1 MHGAAYHILTTTRR
15 SASVT
20 RREVLQGQ
28 LGSIARVFN
37 NGDMAS
43 AEAGGGVHLARL
55 AWDLREFQPNPV
67 CVNFQ
72 TARFR
77 PLTENRFDKLSR
89 LPPLSSRLLP
99 AAQAPHFKC
108 RRHALYLRSSSIVM
122 PGEDARAQRKV
133 PRGDLA
139 SVAPA
144 NAAAAKEEFLA
155 KKVGCFH
162 ARAPPHVA
170 LMLHSAQSCVAP
182 RFIYQSSALSRGLA
196 LAAFSHSDRYS
207 GAAVHV
213 LRRVLAQFGSWTQ
226 WEQHCN
232 AGFLPPD
239 EVDRRVALYLTRLNC
254 QHVISIAWD
263 PNIVAPTMLA
273 GRRLLLRGPYRE
285 GRVQSVRTRLPALCR
300 RRSSVWQPLYADVW
314 RQVLDHEIGTHFVRK
329 YNGKLQ
335 SPAACPP
342 KQPIQVRLESE
353 EVRRSADPHPCTS
366 HSSHPVRAWQ
376 ASTRCWRSA
385 T

>member
-1 MHGAAYHILTTTRR
+1 
-15 SASVT
+15 
-20 RREVLQGQ
+20 
-28 LGSIARVFN
+28 
-37 NGDMAS
+37 
-43 AEAGGGVHLARL
+43 
-55 AWDLREFQPNPV
+55 
-67 CVNFQ
+67 
-72 TARFR
+72 
-77 PLTENRFDKLSR
+77 
-89 LPPLSSRLLP
+89 
-99 AAQAPHFKC
+99 
-108 RRHALYLRSSSIVM
+108 M

-155 KKVGCFH
+155 KKVGSFH
-162 ARAPPHVA
+162 ARAPPRVA
-170 LMLHSAQSCVAP
+170 LIKHLAQSCVAP

-232 AGFLPPD
+232 AGFLPSD

-254 QHVISIAWD
+254 QHVISVAWD

-285 GRVQSVRTRLPALCR
+285 GRVQSVRLPP
-300 RRSSVWQPLYADVW
+300 SVLPPSQLSTAAALYADLW
-314 RQVLDHEIGTHFVRK
+314 QQVLDHEIGTHFVRK

-335 SPAACPP
+335 SPAARRP

-353 EVRRSADPHPCTS
+353 EVRAARTLTPVHLTAHTPSGPGKHQHGAGAAPRELPRVYCACQTFTSSAVPHARAAL
-366 HSSHPVRAWQ
+366 HS
-376 ASTRCWRSA
+376 
-385 T
+385 